1 MENNTIYEDYE
12 SFKHENYELISTLV
26 KNNSKII
33 SRFSPVLMVVD
44 YLSIEQKKRKLTED
58 EKIFFSTGFDYI
70 YDNFHL
76 INTLFEFTFKKDMK
90 EMEKL
95 AKTINLLLY
104 VNEFIDE
111 AKSNELTDDDI
122 KPLLEFK
129 GKLIETIDKH
139 KNIEDEYFVY
149 VNELVDNLFAS
160 HNVEIHTIDEIFYE
174 IAVEYD
180 IYDDD
185 ELNIYNDI
193 LNSQINKTRK
203 QEN

>member
-1 MENNTIYEDYE
+1 MDRNDIYEDYE
-12 SFKHENYELISTLV
+12 SFKHENYDLISTLV
-26 KNNSKII
+26 KHDSKII

-44 YLSIEQKKRKLTED
+44 FLSIEHKKRKLTDD
-58 EKIFFSTGFDYI
+58 EYIFFSTGFDYI

-76 INTLFEFTFKKDMK
+76 INTLFEFTFKRDMK

-111 AKSNELTDDDI
+111 AKTNELTDNEI

-160 HNVEIHTIDEIFYE
+160 HNIELHTIDEIYYE
-174 IAVEYD
+174 IAQEYD
-180 IYDDD
+180 IYQEDD
-185 ELNIYNDI
+185 LTIYNDI
-193 LNSQINKTRK
+193 LNAQIAKSRK
-203 QEN
+203 

>member
-1 MENNTIYEDYE
+1 MEKIDIYEDYDA
-12 SFKHENYELISTLV
+12 FKHENYDLISTLV
-26 KNNSKII
+26 KNDSKII

-44 YLSIEQKKRKLTED
+44 YLSSENKKRKLSDD
-58 EKIFFSTGFDYI
+58 EQIFFSTGFDYI

-76 INTLFEFTFKKDMK
+76 INSLYEFTFKKNISD
-90 EMEKL
+90 MEKC

-111 AKSNELTDDDI
+111 AKDNDSITDNDI

-149 VNELVDNLFAS
+149 VNELVDNLFQS
-160 HNVEIHTIDEIFYE
+160 KNIELHTIDEIYYE
-174 IAVEYD
+174 IAQEYG
-180 IYDDD
+180 IYDDN
-185 ELNIYNDI
+185 ELNIYNEI
-193 LNSQINKTRK
+193 LNAQIAKTRK
-203 QEN
+203 

>member
-12 SFKHENYELISTLV
+12 AFKHENYELISTLV

-44 YLSIEQKKRKLTED
+44 FLSLENKKRKLSED
-58 EKIFFSTGFDYI
+58 EKVFFSTGFDYV
-70 YDNFHL
+70 YDNFLL
-76 INTLFEFTFKKDMK
+76 INTLFEYTFKKDMK

-111 AKSNELTDDDI
+111 AKSNELSDNDI

-129 GKLIETIDKH
+129 GKLVETIDKH

-174 IAVEYD
+174 IAVEYG

>member
-1 MENNTIYEDYE
+1 MDNNDIYEDYE
-12 SFKHENYELISTLV
+12 SFKHENYELISTLI
-26 KNNSKII
+26 KNDSKII

-44 YLSIEQKKRKLTED
+44 FLSMEKKKRKLTED
-58 EKIFFSTGFDYI
+58 EEVFFSTGFDYI
-70 YDNFHL
+70 YDNFHF

-90 EMEKL
+90 EMNKC

-111 AKSNELTDDDI
+111 AKSNNLSDNDI

-149 VNELVDNLFAS
+149 LNELVDNLFAS
-160 HNVEIHTIDEIFYE
+160 NNIELQTIDEIFYE
-174 IAVEYD
+174 IAVEYG
-180 IYDDD
+180 IYDDNNI
-185 ELNIYNDI
+185 NIYNDI
-193 LNSQINKTRK
+193 LNAQINKTRK
-203 QEN
+203 

>member
-44 YLSIEQKKRKLTED
+44 YLSIEKKKRKLTED

>member
-1 MENNTIYEDYE
+1 MDRNDIYEDYE
-12 SFKHENYELISTLV
+12 AFKHENYDLISTLV
-26 KNNSKII
+26 KHDSKII

-44 YLSIEQKKRKLTED
+44 YLSIEHKKRKLTED
-58 EKIFFSTGFDYI
+58 EYIFFSTGFDYI

-111 AKSNELTDDDI
+111 AKTNELTDNDI

-160 HNVEIHTIDEIFYE
+160 HNIELHTIDEIYYE
-174 IAVEYD
+174 IAQEYD
-180 IYDDD
+180 IYQEDD
-185 ELNIYNDI
+185 LTIYNDI
-193 LNSQINKTRK
+193 LNAQIAKNRK
-203 QEN
+203 

>member
-1 MENNTIYEDYE
+1 MDRNDIYEDYE
-12 SFKHENYELISTLV
+12 AFKHENYDLISTLV
-26 KNNSKII
+26 KHDSKII

-44 YLSIEQKKRKLTED
+44 YLSIEHKKRKLTED
-58 EKIFFSTGFDYI
+58 EYIFFSTGFDYI

-111 AKSNELTDDDI
+111 AKTNELTDNDI

-149 VNELVDNLFAS
+149 VNELVDNLFAA
-160 HNVEIHTIDEIFYE
+160 HNIELHTIDEIYYE
-174 IAVEYD
+174 IAQEYD
-180 IYDDD
+180 IYQEDD
-185 ELNIYNDI
+185 LTIYNDI
-193 LNSQINKTRK
+193 LNAQIAKNRK
-203 QEN
+203 

>member
-1 MENNTIYEDYE
+1 MDRNDIYEDYE
-12 SFKHENYELISTLV
+12 SFKRENYDLISTLV
-26 KNNSKII
+26 KHDSKII

-44 YLSIEQKKRKLTED
+44 FLNIEHKKRKLTED
-58 EKIFFSTGFDYI
+58 EDVFFSTGFDYI

-111 AKSNELTDDDI
+111 AKSNELTDIEI
-122 KPLLEFK
+122 KPLLELK
-129 GKLIETIDKH
+129 GKIIQDIDSH

-149 VNELVDNLFAS
+149 VNETVDNLFAS
-160 HNVEIHTIDEIFYE
+160 HNIELHTIDEIYYE
-174 IAVEYD
+174 IAQEYG
-180 IYDDD
+180 IYDDND
-185 ELNIYNDI
+185 LNIYNDI
-193 LNSQINKTRK
+193 LNAQINKTRK
-203 QEN
+203 

>member
-111 AKSNELTDDDI
+111 AKSNELSDNDI

-129 GKLIETIDKH
+129 GKLVETIDKH

-149 VNELVDNLFAS
+149 VNELVDNIFAS

-180 IYDDD
+180 IYDDE

>member
-1 MENNTIYEDYE
+1 MDRNDIYEDYE
-12 SFKHENYELISTLV
+12 SFKHENYDLISTLV
-26 KNNSKII
+26 KHDSKII

-44 YLSIEQKKRKLTED
+44 YLSIQNKKRKLTDD
-58 EKIFFSTGFDYI
+58 EYIFFSTGFDYI

-111 AKSNELTDDDI
+111 AKSNELSDNEI

-129 GKLIETIDKH
+129 GKLIENIDKH

-160 HNVEIHTIDEIFYE
+160 HNIELHTIDEIYYE
-174 IAVEYD
+174 IAQEYD
-180 IYDDD
+180 IYQEDD
-185 ELNIYNDI
+185 LSIYNDI
-193 LNSQINKTRK
+193 LNAQIAKNRK
-203 QEN
+203 

>member
-1 MENNTIYEDYE
+1 MDRNDIYEDYE
-12 SFKHENYELISTLV
+12 AFKHENYDLISTLV
-26 KNNSKII
+26 KHDSKII

-44 YLSIEQKKRKLTED
+44 YLSIEHKKRKLTDD
-58 EKIFFSTGFDYI
+58 EYIFFSTGFDYI

-111 AKSNELTDDDI
+111 AKTNELTDNDI

-149 VNELVDNLFAS
+149 VNELVDNLFAA
-160 HNVEIHTIDEIFYE
+160 HNIELHTIDEIYYE
-174 IAVEYD
+174 KAQEYD
-180 IYDDD
+180 IYQEDD
-185 ELNIYNDI
+185 LTIYNDI
-193 LNSQINKTRK
+193 LNAQIAKNRK
-203 QEN
+203 

>member
-1 MENNTIYEDYE
+1 MDRNDIYEDYE
-12 SFKHENYELISTLV
+12 SFKHENYDLISTLV
-26 KNNSKII
+26 KHDSKII

-44 YLSIEQKKRKLTED
+44 YLSIQNKKRKLTED
-58 EKIFFSTGFDYI
+58 EYIFFSTGFDYI

-111 AKSNELTDDDI
+111 AKSNELSDNEI

-129 GKLIETIDKH
+129 GKLIENIDKH

-160 HNVEIHTIDEIFYE
+160 HNIELHTIDEIYYE
-174 IAVEYD
+174 IAQEYD
-180 IYDDD
+180 IYQEDD
-185 ELNIYNDI
+185 LSIYNDI
-193 LNSQINKTRK
+193 LNAQIAKNRK
-203 QEN
+203 

>member
-1 MENNTIYEDYE
+1 MDRNDIYEDYE
-12 SFKHENYELISTLV
+12 AFKHENYDLISTLV
-26 KNNSKII
+26 KHDSKII

-44 YLSIEQKKRKLTED
+44 YLSIEHKKRKLTED
-58 EKIFFSTGFDYI
+58 EYIFFSTGFDYI

-111 AKSNELTDDDI
+111 AKTNELTDNDI

-149 VNELVDNLFAS
+149 VNELVDSLFAA
-160 HNVEIHTIDEIFYE
+160 HNIELHTIDEIYYE
-174 IAVEYD
+174 IAQEYD
-180 IYDDD
+180 IYQEDD
-185 ELNIYNDI
+185 LTIYNDI
-193 LNSQINKTRK
+193 LNAQIAKNRK
-203 QEN
+203 

>member
-1 MENNTIYEDYE
+1 MDKNDIYEDYE

-26 KNNSKII
+26 KHDSKII

-44 YLSIEQKKRKLTED
+44 YLSLEKKKRKLTED

-70 YDNFHL
+70 YDNFSL

-90 EMEKL
+90 EMKKC

-111 AKSNELTDDDI
+111 AKSNELTDNEI

-129 GKLIETIDKH
+129 GKLVETIDKH
-139 KNIEDEYFVY
+139 NNIEDEYFVY

-160 HNVEIHTIDEIFYE
+160 KNIELHTIDEIYYE
-174 IAVEYD
+174 IALEYD
-180 IYDDD
+180 IYQEDD
-185 ELNIYNDI
+185 LSIYNDI
-193 LNSQINKTRK
+193 LNAQISKTRK
-203 QEN
+203 

>member
-1 MENNTIYEDYE
+1 MDRKDIYEDYE
-12 SFKHENYELISTLV
+12 SFKRENYDLISTLV
-26 KNNSKII
+26 KHDSKII

-44 YLSIEQKKRKLTED
+44 FLNIEHKKRKLTED
-58 EKIFFSTGFDYI
+58 EDVFFSTGFDYI

-111 AKSNELTDDDI
+111 AKSNELTDNEI
-122 KPLLEFK
+122 KSLLELK
-129 GKLIETIDKH
+129 GKIIQDIDSH

-149 VNELVDNLFAS
+149 VNETVDNLFAS
-160 HNVEIHTIDEIFYE
+160 HNIELHTIDEIYYE
-174 IAVEYD
+174 IAKEYG
-180 IYDDD
+180 IYDDND
-185 ELNIYNDI
+185 LNIYNDI
-193 LNSQINKTRK
+193 LNEQINKTRK
-203 QEN
+203 

>member
-1 MENNTIYEDYE
+1 MDNNDIYEDYE
-12 SFKHENYELISTLV
+12 SFKHENYELISTLI
-26 KNNSKII
+26 KNDSKII

-44 YLSIEQKKRKLTED
+44 FLSMEKKKRKLTED
-58 EKIFFSTGFDYI
+58 EEVFFSTGFDYI
-70 YDNFHL
+70 YDNFHF

-90 EMEKL
+90 EMNKC

-111 AKSNELTDDDI
+111 AKSNNLSDNDI

-149 VNELVDNLFAS
+149 LNELVDNLFAS
-160 HNVEIHTIDEIFYE
+160 NNIELQTIDEIFYE
-174 IAVEYD
+174 IAVEYG
-180 IYDDD
+180 IYDDND
-185 ELNIYNDI
+185 INIYNDI
-193 LNSQINKTRK
+193 LNAQINKTRK
-203 QEN
+203 

>member
-1 MENNTIYEDYE
+1 MDRNDIYEDYE
-12 SFKHENYELISTLV
+12 AFKHENYDLISTLV
-26 KNNSKII
+26 KHDSKII

-44 YLSIEQKKRKLTED
+44 YLSIEHKKRKLTDD
-58 EKIFFSTGFDYI
+58 EYIFFSTGFDYI

-111 AKSNELTDDDI
+111 AKTNELTDNDI

-149 VNELVDNLFAS
+149 VNELVDNLFAA
-160 HNVEIHTIDEIFYE
+160 HNIELHTIDEIYYE
-174 IAVEYD
+174 IAQEYD
-180 IYDDD
+180 IYQEDD
-185 ELNIYNDI
+185 LTIYNDI
-193 LNSQINKTRK
+193 LNAQIAKNRK
-203 QEN
+203 

>member
-1 MENNTIYEDYE
+1 MDKNDIYEDYE

-26 KNNSKII
+26 KHDSKII

-44 YLSIEQKKRKLTED
+44 YLSLEYKKRKLSED

-70 YDNFHL
+70 YDNFSL
-76 INTLFEFTFKKDMK
+76 INSLFEFTFKKDMK
-90 EMEKL
+90 EMEKC

-111 AKSNELTDDDI
+111 AHNTIEITESDI

-129 GKLIETIDKH
+129 GKLIETIEKH

-160 HNVEIHTIDEIFYE
+160 KNVELHTIDEIYYE
-174 IAVEYD
+174 IAQEYG
-180 IYDDD
+180 IY
-185 ELNIYNDI
+185 
-193 LNSQINKTRK
+193 Q
-203 QEN
+203 